1 METVLTLILL
11 LICGFLLY
19 IFGVYIYKRGLSK
32 GFEVTIEYLEEIEL
46 YTGNWLE
53 KQEPGSYRF
62 HYVKGN
68 LDAVEQIKGAVIIF
82 KEFGG

>member
-1 METVLTLILL
+1 MEIVSTLILL
-11 LICGFLLY
+11 IVCGYLVYRFGLY
-19 IFGVYIYKRGLSK
+19 AYKKGLSD
-32 GFEVTIEYLEEIEL
+32 GFEETIEYLEEIEL

-68 LDAVEQIKGAVIIF
+68 LDAVEHIKGAVIIF

>member
-1 METVLTLILL
+1 METMLILILL
-11 LICGFLLY
+11 IICGYLVYRFGLY
-19 IFGVYIYKRGLSK
+19 AYKKGLSK
-32 GFEVTIEYLEEIEL
+32 GFEETIEYLEEIEL

-53 KQEPGSYRF
+53 KQEPKSYRF
-62 HYVKGN
+62 HYVKGG

>member
-1 METVLTLILL
+1 MKIVLILIF
-11 LICGFLLY
+11 LIVCGYLVYRFGLY
-19 IFGVYIYKRGLSK
+19 AYEKGLSK
-32 GFEVTIEYLEEIEL
+32 GFEETIEYLEEIEL

>member
-1 METVLTLILL
+1 METMLTLILL
-11 LICGFLLY
+11 IICGYLVYRFGLY
-19 IFGVYIYKRGLSK
+19 AYKKGLSK
-32 GFEVTIEYLEEIEL
+32 GFEETIEYLEGIEL
-46 YTGNWLE
+46 YAGNRLE